1 MQDASESLA
10 PAEPAKTEPPTRPE
24 PLADILEGPL
34 PSGRH
39 SLTREAVLES
49 QRGRL
54 LDAMAEAVADHGYG
68 ATTIAHVVSHAG
80 VSRKT
85 FYEHFRDKEHCFL
98 AMYDTGIAFVLG
110 RLTEAIEAEEDP
122 AERLVAGLRTFLE
135 VLSEEPAFARSI
147 VVEVYAT
154 GPAGIARRRAVLQ
167 VFAERYL
174 EINRQ
179 ARESDS
185 DIQPLAGEVA
195 IGLVGAILEAVSNL
209 IEQGRTAELPDL
221 TDALGKFVVRN
232 VLPR

>member
-1 MQDASESLA
+1 MQDASEPLA
-10 PAEPAKTEPPTRPE
+10 AAEPARTEPPTRPE

-54 LDAMAEAVADHGYG
+54 LDAMAEAVAEHGYG

-110 RLTEAIEAEEDP
+110 RLAETLEAEEDP
-122 AERLVAGLRTFLE
+122 SERLVAGLRTFLE
-135 VLSEEPAFARSI
+135 VLSEEPAFCRSI

-167 VFAERYL
+167 VFAGRYL

-179 ARESDS
+179 ARESDP
-185 DIQPLAGEVA
+185 DILPLAGEVA
-195 IGLVGAILEAVSNL
+195 IGVVGAILEAVSNL

-221 TDALGKFVVRN
+221 TDTLGEFVVRN